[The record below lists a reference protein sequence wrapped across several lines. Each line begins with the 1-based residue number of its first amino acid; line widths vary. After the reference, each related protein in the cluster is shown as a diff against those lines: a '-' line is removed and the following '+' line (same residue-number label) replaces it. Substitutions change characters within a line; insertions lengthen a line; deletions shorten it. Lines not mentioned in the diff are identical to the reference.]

1 MGKEEK
7 NGQTGVCQYCGQSMI
22 IQTVGD
28 DLTQGELDAKAT
40 DLCNCPEAQS
50 ERRKRERRE
59 RIDHYVKKH
68 FDPDLREFIKRAI
81 KMVEDQDVSDFN
93 VKLTDDRMV
102 KIWLDSDAYIHVKV
116 KKVEDEELKV

>member
-28 DLTQGELDAKAT
+28 NLTQGELDAKAT

-50 ERRKRERRE
+50 ERRKRERKE
-59 RIDHYVKKH
+59 KVDKFVKKH
-68 FDPDLREFIKRAI
+68 FSPELSSLIHYAI
-81 KMVEDQDVSDFN
+81 KMVEQQDLVEYQS
-93 VKLTDDRMV
+93 KLPDDRIV
-102 KIWLDSDAYIHVKV
+102 KIWLDNDQYLRIKI
-116 KKVEDEELKV
+116 KKTEDEELKV